1 MTKLDN
7 WDYKDLLFLIDL
19 AKKKVF
25 EKFGI
30 ELLEEVRI
38 IRNESE

>member
-1 MTKLDN
+1 
-7 WDYKDLLFLIDL
+7 LIDL